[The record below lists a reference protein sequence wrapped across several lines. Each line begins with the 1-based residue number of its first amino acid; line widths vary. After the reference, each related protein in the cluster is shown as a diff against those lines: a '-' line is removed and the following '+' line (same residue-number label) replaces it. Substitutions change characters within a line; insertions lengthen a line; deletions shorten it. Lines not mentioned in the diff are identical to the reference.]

1 MSNRILMSAL
11 AMLMTSVLV
20 GCGGGSSGSGGGSSG
35 SVSGGGTPSGGSG
48 STITL
53 GGSAVKGPMA
63 SANIAVVAVNSDG
76 TDGTQLAT
84 TSTDANGAWTVS
96 IPNSSSSS
104 VTRVKVSG
112 GSYVNEADTASTV
125 SNTTTYTTLV
135 DLSNS
140 AVSASKD
147 ALSVTPVTTF
157 IDARAVAL
165 MAAGTSPAS
174 SLTQATTLLETH
186 FGLSSDPLTT
196 AVNLNDATK
205 VASNPDGTKL
215 GLILGALMQQANVL
229 GNTGADPGT
238 FIAALSQ
245 DISDGVFDGKKGST
259 AVTYGPGSTPLAV
272 GAGST
277 VIMSSLTAYLGMGS
291 GTTASSGS
299 NPLTTANT
307 TTVAS
312 GITNAIGTSPAT
324 SAQVRS
330 QANVS
335 TSAAAAVYVYGGKQ
349 TVYIA
354 GKSAS
359 KGLVIYDPSQAV
371 SATNPQ
377 KLLLQDPAST
387 GTCSATNTSSCYE
400 VDGVATFNN
409 KNLLA
414 LYSYNSPSIL
424 FVDLTT
430 NLPATTNPTFD
441 TKITTQASFSGG
453 NPYVAGAI
461 ADNGRNGIWLTAF
474 DGEYFLDMSTSSY
487 TLTKNFAIASTGS
500 DEPSENFGAN
510 VADMTLAGKSG
521 YLWSPNYMSYD
532 FMDIGSGILYQ
543 AAAST
548 ATAIG
553 QGGDHGAVDTLLNV
567 GIVAPESG
575 NVVGLVDLNKATF
588 DSTAKQWSIS
598 SADQTSAIN
607 QWTISEV
614 SSLSGVAVESSSHIA
629 LFIYEWGS
637 DIVIAKLDSKNLSKI
652 SDYVAFS
659 MSPLGGYS
667 GGDPHALA
675 ISVDANGIVTGY
687 VVDSSGKTYLL
698 NMTNLLDASKYA
710 RVSATDH
717 TLSASVISTAN
728 TNEDIVT
735 ITY

>member
-1 MSNRILMSAL
+1 MGNRVLMSAL

-20 GCGGGSSGSGGGSSG
+20 GCGGGSSGSASGGAAPSGGGSPSA
-35 SVSGGGTPSGGSG
+35 GGG

-53 GGSAVKGPMA
+53 GGTAIKGPMA
-63 SANIAVVAVNSDG
+63 SANIAVVAVNTDG
-76 TDGTQLAT
+76 TDGAQLGTAI
-84 TSTDANGAWTVS
+84 TDAIGAWSVS
-96 IPNSSSSS
+96 IPSSSSTAL
-104 VTRVKVSG
+104 TRVEASG

-125 SNTTTYTTLV
+125 SNTTAYTALV
-135 DLSNS
+135 DLSNP
-140 AVSASKD
+140 AVSGSKD
-147 ALSVTPVTTF
+147 ALSVTPVTSF
-157 IDARAVAL
+157 IDARAAAL

-174 SLTQATTLLETH
+174 SVTQATTLIETH

-196 AVNLNDATK
+196 AVNLNDASK

-215 GLILGALMQQANVL
+215 GLILGALMQQAKSL

-259 AVTYGPGSTPLAV
+259 AITYGPGSTPLAV

-277 VIMSSLTAYLGMGS
+277 VIMSSLTAYLGMSS

-312 GITNAIGTSPAT
+312 GITNAIGNSPAT

-354 GKSAS
+354 GKDPS

-377 KLLLQDPAST
+377 KLLLQDPAAT
-387 GTCSATNTSSCYE
+387 GTCSAADTSGCYE

-430 NLPATTNPTFD
+430 NLPAATNPSFD
-441 TKITTQASFSGG
+441 TKIPTQASFSGG
-453 NPYVAGAI
+453 SAYVAGAI
-461 ADNGRNGIWLTAF
+461 ADNGRNGIWLAAF
-474 DGEYFLDMSTSSY
+474 DGIYFLDMSTSSY
-487 TLTKNFAIASTGS
+487 TLTKEFPIDSTGN
-500 DEPSENFGAN
+500 DQPSENFGAN

-521 YLWSPNYMSYD
+521 YLWSPNYVSYD
-532 FMDIGSGILYQ
+532 FMDIASGKLYQ
-543 AAAST
+543 AEPST
-548 ATAIG
+548 AAAIG

-567 GIVAPESG
+567 AIVAPEAG
-575 NVVGLVDLNKATF
+575 NVVSLVDLNKATF
-588 DSTAKQWSIS
+588 DSTAMQWSIP
-598 SADQTSAIN
+598 SADQASAIN
-607 QWTISEV
+607 QWTIPEV
-614 SSLSGVAVESSSHIA
+614 TDLSGVAVESSSHIA
-629 LFIYEWGS
+629 LFTYEWGN
-637 DIVIAKLDSKNLSKI
+637 DIVIAKLDSTNLSKI

-687 VVDSSGKTYLL
+687 VVDTSGKTYLL

-710 RVSATDH
+710 RVSASDH
-717 TLSASVISTAN
+717 TLSASMISTAS
-728 TNEDIVT
+728 TNKDIVT
-735 ITY
+735 VTY